1 MSISLTNILKG
12 RIVIVG
18 VGNILRGDDAFGPAL
33 IERLQGQVPAVC
45 LDSGTAPENY
55 AGKIIKERP
64 DTVLL
69 VDAVHLSAEAG
80 SWEIL
85 EKEDILKSG
94 FSTHDLSPRM
104 FIEYLEQQVT
114 ADIYLLAVQ
123 PKQLTMGEEL
133 SPEMSRT
140 LTEVGDKIKEALCA
154 RDTSNST
161 DN

>member
-1 MSISLTNILKG
+1 
-12 RIVIVG
+12 
-18 VGNILRGDDAFGPAL
+18 
-33 IERLQGQVPAVC
+33 
-45 LDSGTAPENY
+45 
-55 AGKIIKERP
+55 
-64 DTVLL
+64 
-69 VDAVHLSAEAG
+69 
-80 SWEIL
+80 
-85 EKEDILKSG
+85 
-94 FSTHDLSPRM
+94 M